1 MQRDGEVQQKN
12 AQLQEHTGQPA
23 QGVESNHAGTSTQ
36 TEHQL
41 AVERQKAEEYLDLLR
56 QTQADFVNYRRR
68 ISQEQTEERTKA
80 QLTVLRDLVPVLDDF
95 RRAMERVP
103 QGLAHHPWVE
113 GMLLV
118 NKKLL
123 ALLEQLGVRVIGAPG
138 EPFDPRWHE
147 AVGAEERSEMPEG
160 TILRVARP
168 GYVLKEHVLRPA
180 QVIVATAPPSA
191 SGGSGQHQDTA
202 ER

>member
-23 QGVESNHAGTSTQ
+23 QGVEPNRAGTSMQ

-68 ISQEQTEERTKA
+68 ISQEQTEERTKV
-80 QLTVLRDLVPVLDDF
+80 QLAVLRDLVPVLDDF

-103 QGLAHHPWVE
+103 QELAHHPWVE

-118 NKKLL
+118 NRKLL
-123 ALLEQLGVRVIGAPG
+123 ALLEQLGVRAIGAPG

-191 SGGSGQHQDTA
+191 SGGPGQHQDTA
-202 ER
+202 GR